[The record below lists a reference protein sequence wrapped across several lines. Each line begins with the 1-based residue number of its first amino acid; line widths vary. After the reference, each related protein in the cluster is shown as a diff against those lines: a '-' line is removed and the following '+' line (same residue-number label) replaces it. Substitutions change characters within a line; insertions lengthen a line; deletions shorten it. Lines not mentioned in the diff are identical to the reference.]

1 MGRGS
6 INDLF
11 ITPIIAQYYINDG
24 VFLLINRKFLGKI
37 NNLQYNRYARCWLIS
52 CTSFRTIYIYTC
64 TVIYKFTFDYLY
76 DPSYFFFTY
85 VRKIKLKDGKNLV
98 TIHAGDP

>member
-37 NNLQYNRYARCWLIS
+37 NILQYNRYARCWLIS

-76 DPSYFFFTY
+76 DPSFFFFHLCQKNK
-85 VRKIKLKDGKNLV
+85 VERRKEFGHY
-98 TIHAGDP
+98 TCR

>member
-24 VFLLINRKFLGKI
+24 VFLLIN
-37 NNLQYNRYARCWLIS
+37 
-52 CTSFRTIYIYTC
+52 
-64 TVIYKFTFDYLY
+64 
-76 DPSYFFFTY
+76 
-85 VRKIKLKDGKNLV
+85 
-98 TIHAGDP
+98 H

>member
-6 INDLF
+6 INDFF

-37 NNLQYNRYARCWLIS
+37 NNLQYNRAMLVDQLYE
-52 CTSFRTIYIYTC
+52 FQDDIYTR
-64 TVIYKFTFDYLY
+64 VQ
-76 DPSYFFFTY
+76 
-85 VRKIKLKDGKNLV
+85 
-98 TIHAGDP
+98 

>member
-6 INDLF
+6 INDFF

-37 NNLQYNRYARCWLIS
+37 NNLQYNRAMLVDQLYE
-52 CTSFRTIYIYTC
+52 FQDDIYIHVYS
-64 TVIYKFTFDYLY
+64 DL
-76 DPSYFFFTY
+76 
-85 VRKIKLKDGKNLV
+85 
-98 TIHAGDP
+98 